1 MLFAVVHKLNI
12 VYGGKKYVS
21 NLSTVCLRCLCH
33 ASTTCNITV
42 GCQKNYC
49 GPFFLTKEYWREAGR
64 PTLKD
69 DDPDR
74 TNAFNDCVKDYAC
87 ASTTVE
93 NYMAKYGYDCNND
106 GVTDCDD
113 YARLLF
119 HGKDK
124 CATSIAN
131 LNFGKRYES
140 CRPVPSFP
148 NGNV

>member
-1 MLFAVVHKLNI
+1 MNGNNFLTD
-12 VYGGKKYVS
+12 GGKKYVS

-74 TNAFNDCVKDYAC
+74 TNGN
-87 ASTTVE
+87 
-93 NYMAKYGYDCNND
+93 
-106 GVTDCDD
+106 
-113 YARLLF
+113 LLF
-119 HGKDK
+119 LIF
-124 CATSIAN
+124 SN
-131 LNFGKRYES
+131 NYPF
-140 CRPVPSFP
+140 
-148 NGNV
+148 NN

>member
-1 MLFAVVHKLNI
+1 MSLIKTCKCFCVVDYFNFYNKCAKCYTYVKLMNHDN
-12 VYGGKKYVS
+12 YLTDGGKKYVS

-74 TNAFNDCVKDYAC
+74 TNGN
-87 ASTTVE
+87 
-93 NYMAKYGYDCNND
+93 
-106 GVTDCDD
+106 
-113 YARLLF
+113 LLF
-119 HGKDK
+119 IIFSH
-124 CATSIAN
+124 N
-131 LNFGKRYES
+131 H
-140 CRPVPSFP
+140 SF
-148 NGNV
+148 NN